1 MDGNPMPDKKSKFLA
16 NLLESIP
23 KPKLHFSGI
32 SPPEIFVGRIGYPN
46 INSGILAPM
55 NFESKHSEFNSAEDW
70 SKSNLNIS
78 NILRLRSQLIYGR
91 TKFNIKKENKIKEI
105 TQELAMTHKAVSTE
119 FFLKKKPILQV
130 KASETFKPLINS
142 APLKKVIL
150 EENTK
155 ILKKV
160 DYIVGD
166 LDIKAN
172 NALKELYNSKI
183 KTDHLQKLFSA
194 GLLGTKRNKKMVPTR
209 WSITAVDD
217 TLSKQIMKK
226 IRNYP
231 EIDNPI
237 LLSGNYIGN
246 YIEILILPGSWSFEG
261 IEAWDSGSTYFENKL
276 EHHTTFSRDYEGFYD
291 RKTYAN
297 NVTGGYY
304 AMRLPVC
311 EFLEKIKKQ
320 GTVLVFRRITSEYY
334 APLGV
339 GVVRETTRRAINN
352 PIQIFENTDEALFDM
367 GKRIGFNIKT
377 IKEKSWTLQNYG
389 KQKRLKNWF

>member
-1 MDGNPMPDKKSKFLA
+1 
-16 NLLESIP
+16 
-23 KPKLHFSGI
+23 
-32 SPPEIFVGRIGYPN
+32 
-46 INSGILAPM
+46 
-55 NFESKHSEFNSAEDW
+55 
-70 SKSNLNIS
+70 
-78 NILRLRSQLIYGR
+78 
-91 TKFNIKKENKIKEI
+91 
-105 TQELAMTHKAVSTE
+105 
-119 FFLKKKPILQV
+119 
-130 KASETFKPLINS
+130 
-142 APLKKVIL
+142 
-150 EENTK
+150 
-155 ILKKV
+155 
-160 DYIVGD
+160 
-166 LDIKAN
+166 
-172 NALKELYNSKI
+172 
-183 KTDHLQKLFSA
+183 
-194 GLLGTKRNKKMVPTR
+194 
-209 WSITAVDD
+209 
-217 TLSKQIMKK
+217 
-226 IRNYP
+226 
-231 EIDNPI
+231 
-237 LLSGNYIGN
+237 
-246 YIEILILPGSWSFEG
+246 LPGSWSFEG